1 MQKSMRHSLMESLPA
16 VDAYAANHNE
26 SHFSPEQDPPHH
38 LVMNG
43 DALRAS
49 GTSAPP
55 YTAIEGDK
63 GFSPRTSDVS
73 SITELE
79 AGEDLTASAPRVD
92 LSASVPSATSSSSIS
107 SSSPLLSTYGRWHIA
122 GMLWVGVGSCGQVW
136 ALVGGG
142 GLLWAGVGSC
152 GQVWA
157 LVGGG
162 GLLWVGV
169 GSCWWGWTL
178 VGRCGLL

>member
-1 MQKSMRHSLMESLPA
+1 MQKSMQHSLMESLPA
-16 VDAYAANHNE
+16 VDAYAANHNG

-122 GMLWVGVGSCGQVW
+122 GMLWVG
-136 ALVGGG
+136 G

-152 GQVWA
+152 RWGWA
-157 LVGGG
+157 LVGRC
-162 GLLWVGV
+162 GLLWAGV
-169 GSCWWGWTL
+169 GSCGWGWTL
-178 VGRCGLL
+178 VGRCGLLLVGVDSCG

>member
-1 MQKSMRHSLMESLPA
+1 MQKNMQHSLMESLPA
-16 VDAYAANHNE
+16 VDAYAANHNG

-43 DALRAS
+43 DALRAR

-122 GMLWVGVGSCGQVW
+122 GMLWVGVDSCGQVW

-142 GLLWAGVGSC
+142 GLLGMDIPIEAIQTSKNRSTVHYDIFPTTSLAYHTFGVF
-152 GQVWA
+152 
-157 LVGGG
+157 L
-162 GLLWVGV
+162 
-169 GSCWWGWTL
+169 
-178 VGRCGLL
+178 